1 MKTSTLRLCAA
12 LFLVAS
18 AAPFAQAQVITDAY
32 IDRGLT
38 YRGPRSFEGEPWT
51 QRYSYG
57 TGAFI
62 FLNGDSRQLRYL
74 DYLDR
79 ADRAQKFGYKMP
91 VDPYFPEVPVE
102 GEVVEGPVA
111 APPAP
116 APARMHIGSGL
127 GWFRRR

>member
-1 MKTSTLRLCAA
+1 MKISTLRFCAA
-12 LFLVAS
+12 LLWFAGGAQLVH
-18 AAPFAQAQVITDAY
+18 AQVITDTY

-38 YRGPRSFEGEPWT
+38 YGGPRSFEGEPYT

-57 TGAFI
+57 TGAFF

-79 ADRAQKFGYKMP
+79 ADRADKFGYRMP
-91 VDPYFPEVPVE
+91 IDPYFPEMPIEAVPADAP
-102 GEVVEGPVA
+102 VVV
-111 APPAP
+111 APPQ
-116 APARMHIGSGL
+116 RVFFGHGL